1 MKNRKPLIITLLIV
15 SFVLFSGLA
24 LLIGY
29 GLHQFKW
36 YTDFT
41 IMWAI
46 LATLVVVPLVGIVGF
61 FIFLTN
67 QKHRLFHSTLL
78 TFLFVATLALPLVG
92 LVTYRVMDNIEYRQ
106 YYRFTPE
113 KWAEMDANDRG
124 RMIASFRH
132 QYDIIGYDYTEV
144 IALLGNPDTT
154 SESEI
159 FYNIDDYG
167 ALIAIDPYYYAIEF
181 NTINVVVKE
190 YILST

>member
-15 SFVLFSGLA
+15 SFVLFSGLT

-36 YTDFT
+36 YTDIT
-41 IMWAI
+41 IMWGI
-46 LATLVVVPLVGIVGF
+46 LATFVVLPLVGIAGF
-61 FIFLTN
+61 VIFYTN
-67 QKHRLFHSTLL
+67 QKHRVFHSTLL
-78 TFLFVATLALPLVG
+78 AFLFVAILVLPLG
-92 LVTYRVMDNIEYRQ
+92 RLVTYRIVDNIEYRQ

-113 KWAEMDANDRG
+113 KWAEMEPNDRG
-124 RMIASFRH
+124 RMIRSFRH

-159 FYNIDDYG
+159 FYNIGDYG

-190 YILST
+190 YIQST